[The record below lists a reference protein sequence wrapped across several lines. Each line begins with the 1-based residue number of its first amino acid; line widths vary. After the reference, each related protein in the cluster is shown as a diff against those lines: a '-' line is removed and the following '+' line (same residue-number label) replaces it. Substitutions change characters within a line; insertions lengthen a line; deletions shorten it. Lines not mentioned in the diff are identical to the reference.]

1 MASQRTYKGPFP
13 DQHLIDPMAVSKMAP
28 YSLCRALLFDQG
40 PQSSQL
46 GKTLGLGQEWC
57 TTWGVVCHFERDT
70 LMRLWD
76 LKCLGSRGGLGTGP
90 YAVYCPTKWMP
101 KAVPLKRTA
110 DYSRAIKEVYV
121 ITAVKCIQKD
131 LGIFTKSLVIVSSR
145 QQVTILQY

>member
-1 MASQRTYKGPFP
+1 
-13 DQHLIDPMAVSKMAP
+13 
-28 YSLCRALLFDQG
+28 
-40 PQSSQL
+40 
-46 GKTLGLGQEWC
+46 
-57 TTWGVVCHFERDT
+57 
-70 LMRLWD
+70 MRLWD

-131 LGIFTKSLVIVSSR
+131 LGIFTKSLVIVTSR
-145 QQVTILQY
+145 QQVAILQY